1 MGDAHTA
8 AAAALKVG
16 LYKDFVPC
24 TPERARHAYGTGLV
38 ADKRVACA
46 PWRGTWHGTVA
57 ACAGETF
64 TLSSTA
70 RKEVNSI
77 KMYGNCGYM
86 KARLQ

>member
-8 AAAALKVG
+8 AAAALEVG
-16 LYKDFVPC
+16 LYKDVF
-24 TPERARHAYGTGLV
+24 RALQSGHAYGTGLV